1 MESRSRN
8 RRLVT
13 YGSTTNNQS
22 QSKTAHSHASTT
34 KHTPT
39 ISYHSRRPSHH
50 LLSGL
55 PKEKQ
60 PQGSHEASDDKI
72 YDLPSSSEEDQQY
85 KQRRKRRRCGSEG
98 NTAIS
103 QKQETVGS
111 RKPAVVKTDI
121 DLGGISTNKP
131 TSATLQIKTVSPRNK
146 KDIAD
151 DQSRLDQVGDSGS
164 QKPNP
169 RVVTSAECLDMARW
183 SDTFAGETELPKNA
197 ETQQRI
203 PQNAQHNPS
212 PLESLSYTTTTAG
225 NGVAGRRR
233 LIDSLGTRER
243 SSGGS
248 SSDIPADSQLSSS
261 LPAPPTPTRQQDL
274 AQSSTPIEIQS
285 DSHGQDPTVAPS
297 PHLRGSKVTYAR
309 QRSFLDDLILDD
321 GPTGMNLAAGV
332 EQNDPL
338 GDIDRPNPSVGPRPR
353 LFTIAEPSNDDG
365 TVRSIHELRQAGG
378 NARYRGAIEAIF
390 EDIEDNHISTSGR
403 CNAFVQLCSK
413 LLDTNLARQF
423 LECNFDK
430 RLVDLL
436 SKDLDLTSSSLALC
450 AYDLC
455 AIGRPLPYILAS
467 AAWPKLLDISL
478 PLLDVQDD
486 LLAMARAPPQKISK
500 ATQLSIQHILPQLKS
515 RLLLDIDAAKL
526 SPCFLALQCL
536 RTTIVAVQE
545 KGENPTGPSVP
556 FLRRL
561 VNLMLSTNSY
571 LRKSS
576 NNTSALNSQALI
588 LGLSILEA
596 HTTSGGPLQRDHR
609 DVLVSIASL
618 YSLLSVG
625 SEDPVNTTSQSIR
638 NLYIRVILNVTNSHP
653 GLCDD
658 FATPEMIGELA
669 AIAITKF
676 ADLAQEPFVQDN
688 NNSLDTVILALG
700 ALINLTEQSETS
712 RVIFLNPEIS
722 DRPLLDQL
730 LDLFSVHFDST
741 SEAHSVP
748 EVHHNVAVGYLAV
761 LLLALCL
768 NPSARIQVTNSLNS
782 KGLLVVLSTVEEFLQ
797 YHRKIEQ
804 ELQPLPVQGDSKGFH
819 TRLQD
824 LMIQIQHT
832 AHV

>member
-13 YGSTTNNQS
+13 YGSTTSNQS

-39 ISYHSRRPSHH
+39 ISYHSHRPSHH
-50 LLSGL
+50 LLSGA

-60 PQGSHEASDDKI
+60 PQGLREASDDKI

-103 QKQETVGS
+103 QKQDTVGS
-111 RKPAVVKTDI
+111 RKPAMVKTDV

-131 TSATLQIKTVSPRNK
+131 TSATLQIKTVSQRK
-146 KDIAD
+146 KKNTAD
-151 DQSRLDQVGDSGS
+151 DQSRLDQVGDSGP
-164 QKPNP
+164 QKSSP

-183 SDTFAGETELPKNA
+183 SDTLARETELPENA
-197 ETQQRI
+197 ETQQHI
-203 PQNAQHNPS
+203 LQNAQHTPNP
-212 PLESLSYTTTTAG
+212 LGSLSYTTTAAG
-225 NGVAGRRR
+225 NVAGRRR

-248 SSDIPADSQLSSS
+248 SSDIPADSQLSAS
-261 LPAPPTPTRQQDL
+261 LATPPTPTRQQDL
-274 AQSSTPIEIQS
+274 ALSSTPTESQP
-285 DSHGQDPTVAPS
+285 DSHGQDPTIAPS

-321 GPTGMNLAAGV
+321 GPPRMNLATGV
-332 EQNDPL
+332 ENDPL
-338 GDIDRPNPSVGPRPR
+338 GDIHCPNPSVGPRAR

-390 EDIEDNHISTSGR
+390 EDIEDKHISTSGR

-450 AYDLC
+450 AYGLC

-486 LLAMARAPPQKISK
+486 LLGMARAPPQKISK
-500 ATQLSIQHILPQLKS
+500 ATQLSIQHILPQLQS
-515 RLLLDIDAAKL
+515 TLLLDTDAARL
-526 SPCFLALQCL
+526 SPCLLALQCL

-556 FLRRL
+556 LLRRL
-561 VNLMLSTNSY
+561 VNLMISTNSY

-576 NNTSALNSQALI
+576 NNTSALTSQTLV

-596 HTTSGGPLQRDHR
+596 HTTFGGPLQRDHR

-618 YSLLSVG
+618 YGLLSMG

-653 GLCDD
+653 SLCDD

-669 AIAITKF
+669 TIAITKF
-676 ADLAQEPFVQDN
+676 ADLAQEPLVQDN
-688 NNSLDTVILALG
+688 NSSLDTVILALG
-700 ALINLTEQSETS
+700 ALINLSEQSETS

-768 NPSARIQVTNSLNS
+768 NPSARIQVTKSLNS
-782 KGLLVVLSTVEEFLQ
+782 KGLSVVLSTVEEFLQ

-824 LMIQIQHT
+824 LIIQIQHI